1 MGALLP
7 EKNIQEYQVE
17 QTIDGAN
24 IRVVTTGFINKSQL
38 QKNIRLRLSKVG
50 LMDAQV
56 NITEVPEIKYLYSG
70 KLNRFIPLNSTDKS

>member
-1 MGALLP
+1 MP

-17 QTIDGAN
+17 QTIDGVN
-24 IRVVTTGFINKSQL
+24 IKVVTSGYINKSEL

-50 LMDAQV
+50 LVDSQV

-70 KLNRFIPLNSTDKS
+70 KLNRFIPLNSTDESQ